1 MVSTKCGLKSW
12 IDPMNTT
19 NVVKDRSDQLKFL
32 SMLPAGANHPHLD
45 WWAPTLKNRAR
56 AIATL
61 SDAALIVDR
70 DLGESRGTMISVI
83 PVVQS
88 YMQ

>member
-32 SMLPAGANHPHLD
+32 IVVSTLSRKIVVRRASWKSLSLILRRFAARFLTIKPEFGDSML
-45 WWAPTLKNRAR
+45 
-56 AIATL
+56 
-61 SDAALIVDR
+61 
-70 DLGESRGTMISVI
+70 
-83 PVVQS
+83 
-88 YMQ
+88 